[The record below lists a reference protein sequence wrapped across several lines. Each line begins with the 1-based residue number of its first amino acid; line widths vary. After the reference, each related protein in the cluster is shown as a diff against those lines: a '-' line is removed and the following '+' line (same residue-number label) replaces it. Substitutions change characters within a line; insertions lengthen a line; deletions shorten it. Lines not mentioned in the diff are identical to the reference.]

1 MEQPRSAQQ
10 KFVDVALTLFSERG
24 FYGTSLADV
33 AKELGLTKQSV
44 LHHFRTKE
52 ALYAEV
58 LRQLSVRFE
67 AIVREVQLGPS
78 GVTDRLKL
86 YVEKLHLHLQAEPR
100 DARLIARELL
110 DNLDRAATSRT
121 WFLKSFLDESVA
133 LLLSRPGWQDRSED
147 EARAAVYQLIGA
159 INYFAISEP
168 TLHGI
173 WGQQRTEEMAKQFLP
188 TLLHKL

>member
-10 KFVDVALTLFSERG
+10 KFIDVALTLFSERG

-67 AIVREVQLGPS
+67 TIVREAQLAATAPE
-78 GVTDRLKL
+78 DRLEI

-147 EARAAVYQLIGA
+147 EARAVVYQLIGA
-159 INYFAISEP
+159 INYFAVSEA
-168 TLHGI
+168 TLNGI
-173 WGQQRTEEMAKQFLP
+173 WGEQRTDAMAEQFLP

>member
-10 KFVDVALTLFSERG
+10 KFVDAALTLFSERG

-67 AIVREVQLGPS
+67 TIVKEAQMAPANGE
-78 GVTDRLKL
+78 DRLGH

-110 DNLDRAATSRT
+110 DNLDRAASSRT

-133 LLLSRPGWQDRSED
+133 LLATRPGWELRSED
-147 EARAAVYQLIGA
+147 EARAAIYQLIGA
-159 INYFAISEP
+159 INYFAISEA
-168 TLHGI
+168 TLNGI
-173 WGQQRTEEMAKQFLP
+173 WGKQRTSAMAGQFLP
-188 TLLHKL
+188 TLLNHL